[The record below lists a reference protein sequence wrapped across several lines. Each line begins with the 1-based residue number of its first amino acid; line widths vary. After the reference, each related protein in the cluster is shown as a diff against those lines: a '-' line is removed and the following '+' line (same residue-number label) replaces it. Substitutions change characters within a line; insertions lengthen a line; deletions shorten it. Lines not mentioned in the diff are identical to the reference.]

1 MELLAK
7 LSGDIQ
13 TGVTIH
19 LSPEW
24 ISLRTVIINSL
35 LPYPEA
41 GKAVLEAIKKQE
53 EG

>member
-13 TGVTIH
+13 TGVTIN

-24 ISLRTVIINSL
+24 ISLRTIIINAVE
-35 LPYPEA
+35 PYPEA
-41 GKAVLEAIKKQE
+41 RGAILKAINEKGE
-53 EG
+53 